1 MYHANNVCF
10 QNAKSEEALTS
21 ELQQLRQQVNQK
33 RTTMNDHVSHLDAL
47 RDEVS
52 SYNTEEGGEISMNLE
67 MRMPSPAP

>member
-1 MYHANNVCF
+1 MVMYHANNVYF

-52 SYNTEEGGEISMNLE
+52 
-67 MRMPSPAP
+67 

>member
-1 MYHANNVCF
+1 MVMYTQHVYF

-52 SYNTEEGGEISMNLE
+52 
-67 MRMPSPAP
+67 